1 MGRVKPIE
9 LELERTIR
17 APIDQVFARLVD
29 IEGHD
34 DWMAGT
40 GSMLRHTR
48 QTSSG
53 APTVGTTFVDE
64 TSQGS
69 MPRRDR
75 RCDPV
80 TGRFRLRSHECLVET

>member
-69 MPRRDR
+69 MP
-75 RCDPV
+75 PA
-80 TGRFRLRSHECLVET
+80 RSPMRSGHREISAPFPRMPR